1 MANFSIIKY
10 LPKHI
15 ALKKKDLS
23 NVASR
28 IQKKK
33 PAGSIGFIKK
43 ALCHEITPKYA
54 QVQGNFI
61 NRKNKYKAEKVY
73 FLSYL
78 NDHVC
83 SLKRFC
89 KKHYSHCTE
98 LRQLTGKFLY
108 LVIINHIM
116 FLPIC
121 LANILFFVFF
131 KHSLCKGLHGSNIKR
146 FE

>member
-1 MANFSIIKY
+1 MVTFSIIKY

-43 ALCHEITPKYA
+43 ALCHEITPKFA

-61 NRKNKYKAEKVY
+61 NKN
-73 FLSYL
+73 
-78 NDHVC
+78 
-83 SLKRFC
+83 
-89 KKHYSHCTE
+89 
-98 LRQLTGKFLY
+98 
-108 LVIINHIM
+108 I
-116 FLPIC
+116 
-121 LANILFFVFF
+121 
-131 KHSLCKGLHGSNIKR
+131 NIKQKKYT
-146 FE
+146 FITFK